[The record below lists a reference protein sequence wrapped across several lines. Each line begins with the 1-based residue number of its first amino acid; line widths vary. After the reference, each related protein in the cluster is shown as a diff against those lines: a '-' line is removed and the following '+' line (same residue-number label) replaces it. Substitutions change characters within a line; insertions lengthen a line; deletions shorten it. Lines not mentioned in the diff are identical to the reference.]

1 MRQGPAA
8 GRAGKASFDMRMHK
22 SYPRQLMIPSDIEPT
37 PRRRSLDD
45 AFAPIPPVRE
55 GGDRATAID
64 PEPTFMAAP
73 WIVAPAWTRT
83 FAPAAESITEA
94 I

>member
-1 MRQGPAA
+1 LPSKREGSFA
-8 GRAGKASFDMRMHK
+8 GTRVSGKD
-22 SYPRQLMIPSDIEPT
+22 
-37 PRRRSLDD
+37 
-45 AFAPIPPVRE
+45 APIPPVRE

-73 WIVAPAWTRT
+73 WIVAAAWTRT